1 MTRRAYR
8 SDLDNETYLF
18 ILPYFLLTPGD
29 AAQRIHPI
37 REVLNSL
44 FWIARTGSPWE
55 YLPHDFPPYKIVHQ
69 QALRWFEH
77 GCFENLVHDL
87 RMMDRAAVGRD
98 SVPSVAIIDSRT
110 LQSTPESGHRSGYDG
125 AKKRNGSKVHA
136 AVDTLGHVI
145 ALLVTSADEQDREQ
159 VYDLC
164 HQIQTVTGD
173 CIDVVL
179 ADGGYTGEQAEIDA
193 ALLDIELVVV
203 KRPAGASGFVL
214 LPKRWIVERNFA
226 WAARFRRLGRDLERL
241 PSTLLGFHWLAFAIL
256 SLQKLVA

>member
-1 MTRRAYR
+1 M
-8 SDLDNETYLF
+8 
-18 ILPYFLLTPGD
+18 
-29 AAQRIHPI
+29 
-37 REVLNSL
+37 
-44 FWIARTGSPWE
+44 
-55 YLPHDFPPYKIVHQ
+55 
-69 QALRWFEH
+69 
-77 GCFENLVHDL
+77 
-87 RMMDRAAVGRD
+87 
-98 SVPSVAIIDSRT
+98 
-110 LQSTPESGHRSGYDG
+110 
-125 AKKRNGSKVHA
+125 
-136 AVDTLGHVI
+136 DTLGHVI

-164 HQIQTVTGD
+164 HQIQAVTGD
-173 CIDVVL
+173 RVDVVL

-256 SLQKLVA
+256 SLQKLAA